1 MKHICGPSQFSPAWL
16 CQSPKQAPHLSPLL
30 PSVFFQLSNQR
41 DPFTYKPYHAD
52 LSLLQTFLVALISSS
67 VSLYSDIGVPL
78 GSGPFHL
85 LTLLTSFPICHLLT
99 SISRIGSLQVL
110 KWGKHVP
117 VVGPLHWLFPPPGM
131 QFSYASPSPPVS
143 LLPCFMCPFFLQHL
157 SLSTLCNL
165 QIYYVYCLHSLLQES
180 QFCWLLEQCL
190 AHSSCQ

>member
-41 DPFTYKPYHAD
+41 DPFTYKPDHAD

-67 VSLYSDIGVPL
+67 VSLYSDIGGPL
-78 GSGPFHL
+78 GSGAFHL
-85 LTLLTSFPICHLLT
+85 LTLLTSFPVCHLLT

-117 VVGPLHWLFPPPGM
+117 VVGRAFALVV
-131 QFSYASPSPPVS
+131 PSAWNAVLLRISLPSCKSFTMFYVS
-143 LLPCFMCPFFLQHL
+143 LFSVAFIPQH
-157 SLSTLCNL
+157 TM
-165 QIYYVYCLHSLLQES
+165 
-180 QFCWLLEQCL
+180 
-190 AHSSCQ
+190 